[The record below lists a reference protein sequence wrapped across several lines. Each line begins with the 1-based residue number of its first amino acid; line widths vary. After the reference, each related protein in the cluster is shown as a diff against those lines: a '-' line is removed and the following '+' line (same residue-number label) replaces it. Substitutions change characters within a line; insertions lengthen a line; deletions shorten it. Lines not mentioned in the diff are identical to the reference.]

1 MPTVHGI
8 YLDTDEVEARV
19 DKSSLSQG
27 DEDANVSVEDCEE
40 KAEDGESLDVGGVEY
55 SSSSKSS
62 SESAATESP
71 RTSSDWNRALS
82 VS

>member
-1 MPTVHGI
+1 MYAP
-8 YLDTDEVEARV
+8 YLDTDEVDARV

-40 KAEDGESLDVGGVEY
+40 KTEDGESLDVGGVEY
-55 SSSSKSS
+55 SSSKSS
-62 SESAATESP
+62 SESAAATESP
-71 RTSSDWNRALS
+71 KTSSDWNKALS

>member
-1 MPTVHGI
+1 MFVRI
-8 YLDTDEVEARV
+8 YLDTDEVEAKV